1 MPPVHIDVYI
11 QHTMRRKIPSLQAL
25 ACFDAAARHQSYTRA
40 AQELALT
47 QSAVSRQVG
56 ALEDYLG
63 QALFR
68 RTRHGVTLTEAGANY
83 ARQIAPRLQAL
94 ERDTLDAMTGLGGG
108 SGGAVYLAVVPT
120 FAARWLIPRLPQ
132 FAAQHPNALVHMDTR
147 TRPFMF
153 SDTEFDAAIMALTPS
168 QAAQWAGTRATVLLP
183 EVVIA
188 VCAPALLGGLGS
200 TLAGAALLQQSTR
213 PEAWREWFES
223 QAPGPNT
230 DQNHTLAA
238 QQSAIPG
245 ASALT
250 GPRFEQFSMTA
261 AAAVN
266 GLGVALIP
274 RLLIEAELACGDL
287 VQAHPFALSGQ
298 RYYYWVEP
306 DRANAAASAIKPG
319 MVSLRQWLQALCA
332 TGQPSDATNDPAAS
346 THNQDAIQHSAVHWK
361 I

>member
-1 MPPVHIDVYI
+1 
-11 QHTMRRKIPSLQAL
+11 MRRKIPSLQAL
-25 ACFDAAARHQSYTRA
+25 VCFDAAARHQSYTRA

-47 QSAVSRQVG
+47 QSAVSRQLS
-56 ALEDYLG
+56 ALEAYVG

-68 RTRHGVTLTEAGANY
+68 RARHGVTLTDAGAHY
-83 ARQIAPRLQAL
+83 AHQIAPRLQAL
-94 ERDTLDAMTGLGGG
+94 ERDTLDVMTGQGG
-108 SGGAVYLAVVPT
+108 GGAVHLAVVPT

-132 FAAQHPNALVHMDTR
+132 FAAQHPDAQVHMDTR

-153 SDTEFDAAIMALTPS
+153 SDTEYDAAIMALTPS
-168 QAAQWAGTRATVLLP
+168 QAAQWAGTRATLLLP

-188 VCAPALLGGLGS
+188 VCAPALLGGLGP

-223 QAPGPNT
+223 QAPGQNT
-230 DQNHTLAA
+230 DQNHTLAD
-238 QQSAIPG
+238 QQSALPG

-266 GLGVALIP
+266 ALGVALMP
-274 RLLIEAELACGDL
+274 RLLIEAELARGDL

-306 DRANAAASAIKPG
+306 DRANAAASATKPG
-319 MVSLRQWLQALCA
+319 MVALRQWLNAMCA
-332 TGQPSDATNDPAAS
+332 KVRESDATH
-346 THNQDAIQHSAVHWK
+346 TLEK
-361 I
+361 T